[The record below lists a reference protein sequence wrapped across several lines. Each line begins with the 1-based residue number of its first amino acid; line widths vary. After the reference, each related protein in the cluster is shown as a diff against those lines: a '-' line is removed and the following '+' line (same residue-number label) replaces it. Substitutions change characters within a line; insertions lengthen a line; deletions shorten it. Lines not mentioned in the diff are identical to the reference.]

1 MKNFVLSLWVILLI
15 SIVSM
20 EAATARK
27 PGLYAVFDTS
37 MGIFVCELF
46 QSKAPVTVKNFVDL
60 AEGKK
65 EWLDQTGDTMT
76 NKPYYD
82 GLLFYRI
89 IKDFMI
95 QSGSLNRAG
104 NFPAIIPFQDE
115 IDSTLRFDKPGVLAM
130 ANSGANTNRTQ
141 FFVTVVPQPH
151 LNGKHTIF
159 GGVVEGMDV
168 VQKINQVP
176 TLGDRPK
183 TDVILNKVTIERV
196 SK

>member
-1 MKNFVLSLWVILLI
+1 MKQLALSLWLVLFIP
-15 SIVSM
+15 SVSM
-20 EAATARK
+20 DATTARK

-37 MGIFVCELF
+37 MGTFVCELY
-46 QSKAPVTVKNFVDL
+46 QNRTPITVKNFVDL

-65 EWLDQTGDTMT
+65 EWLSQKGDTMT
-76 NKPYYD
+76 NKPYYN

-89 IKDFMI
+89 IKGFMI

-115 IDSTLRFDKPGVLAM
+115 IDASLRFDKPGVLAM

-141 FFVTVVPQPH
+141 FFVTVAPQPH

-159 GGVVEGMDV
+159 GRVVEGMDV
-168 VQKINQVP
+168 VQKINRVP
-176 TLGDRPK
+176 TSGDRPNSEI
-183 TDVILNKVTIERV
+183 VLNKVTIERI

>member
-1 MKNFVLSLWVILLI
+1 MKRLVLSFWLILLI
-15 SIVSM
+15 S
-20 EAATARK
+20 ALATGTTTARK

-37 MGIFVCELF
+37 MGTFVCELY
-46 QSKAPVTVKNFVDL
+46 QSKAPITVKNFVDL

-65 EWLDQTGDTMT
+65 EWLNQKGDTMA
-76 NKPYYD
+76 NKPYYN

-89 IKDFMI
+89 IKGFMI

-104 NFPAIIPFQDE
+104 NFPAIVPFEDE
-115 IDSTLRFDKPGVLAM
+115 IEAALRFDKPGVLAM

-141 FFVTVVPQPH
+141 FFVTVAAQPH

-159 GGVVEGMDV
+159 GRVVEGMDV

-176 TLGDRPK
+176 TTGDRPNS
-183 TDVILNKVTIERV
+183 DVILNKVTIERIG
-196 SK
+196 K

>member
-1 MKNFVLSLWVILLI
+1 MKKFVRGLWVILLI
-15 SIVSM
+15 SVVSM
-20 EAATARK
+20 EAATVRK

-76 NKPYYD
+76 NKPYYN

-141 FFVTVVPQPH
+141 FFVTVAPQPH

-176 TLGDRPK
+176 TIGDRPK

>member
-1 MKNFVLSLWVILLI
+1 MNKLMLSIWAILLI
-15 SIVSM
+15 SVVSAG
-20 EAATARK
+20 AATARK
-27 PGLYAVFDTS
+27 PGFYAVFDTS
-37 MGIFVCELF
+37 MGTFVCELY
-46 QSKAPVTVKNFVDL
+46 QNKAPITVKNFVDL

-65 EWLDQTGDTMT
+65 EWLNQKGDMMT
-76 NKPYYD
+76 NKPYYN

-89 IKDFMI
+89 IKGFMI

-104 NFPAIIPFQDE
+104 NFPAVIPFQDE
-115 IDSTLRFDKPGVLAM
+115 FDAALRFDKPGILAM

-141 FFVTVVPQPH
+141 FFVTVAPQPH

-159 GGVVEGMDV
+159 GRVVEGMDV

-176 TLGDRPK
+176 TSGDRPNS
-183 TDVILNKVTIERV
+183 DVTLNKVTIERV